1 MNNDFQKNPRLHA
14 ALHDWWAGLKDERG
28 DRAQL
33 RRAHDITAI
42 ILSPAYQ
49 RAHRRLCAAGWEVEG
64 NSPLN
69 DRLAAIV
76 GLLAHVERD
85 GDAAPARAMSARKPG
100 DDRPAVSPL
109 RFQRLLESPDL
120 DALFTGLRRVLPLL
134 QQPIGIAALANDLL
148 FWGDRVKKA
157 WAYDYVWPA
166 PKAD

>member
-1 MNNDFQKNPRLHA
+1 MNRDFQKNPRLHA

-69 DRLAAIV
+69 DRLAAVI
-76 GLLAHVERD
+76 GLLAHVKTD
-85 GDAAPARAMSARKPG
+85 GDQSPAQAMSKDDG
-100 DDRPAVSPL
+100 GGDRPPVSPL
-109 RFQRLLESPDL
+109 RFQRLLEAPDL
-120 DALFTGLRRVLPLL
+120 DALFSGLRRALPLIEH
-134 QQPIGIAALANDLL
+134 QISITALANDVL
-148 FWGDRVKKA
+148 FWGDGVKKA
-157 WAYDYVWPA
+157 WAYDYEWPA

>member
-1 MNNDFQKNPRLHA
+1 MNNDFQRNPRLHA
-14 ALHDWWAGLKDERG
+14 ALHDWWTGLKDERG

-42 ILSPAYQ
+42 ILTPAYQ
-49 RAHRRLCAAGWEVEG
+49 RVYRRLRAAGWSVDG

-69 DRLAAIV
+69 DRLAATI
-76 GLLAHVERD
+76 GLLARVEHH
-85 GDAAPARAMSARKPG
+85 GDAPPAKAMSARKPG

-120 DALFTGLRRVLPLL
+120 DALFTGLRRVLPLI

-148 FWGDRVKKA
+148 FWGDRVKKT
-157 WAYDYVWPA
+157 WAYDYEWPA